1 MCIDKIN
8 TWEDNFEIVA
18 SHLITSVVRWW
29 SYLINGTCFC
39 KTYFR
44 KMFRRDGKHRN
55 RINRVRGRIRNLVY
69 VTAVETFAKLE
80 SKYKQQRCA
89 DSIADWIHERSCV
102 KAANKC
108 PAPPL
113 VSIETRAE
121 IFRLRRISVSRMN

>member
-1 MCIDKIN
+1 MVCIDKIN

-80 SKYKQQRCA
+80 SKYKQTAMRGFDRGL
-89 DSIADWIHERSCV
+89 DSRKIVC
-102 KAANKC
+102 
-108 PAPPL
+108 
-113 VSIETRAE
+113 
-121 IFRLRRISVSRMN
+121 